1 MNGGL
6 QRIGSR
12 QTAGRGSFATVRRW
26 NWPRSL
32 PYSPFLSFFLYLYLL
47 LSLSSP
53 SLYFL
58 LLFPYVARFQGRIHQ
73 LLLSLS
79 LETVLLPSPPFFPSY
94 ASFVTPPLPL
104 ALRPR
109 APSLWSMLFFPANER
124 AQARGF
130 ARSLYP
136 RSFGSIPAGNVN
148 TLSTAAKVVASHRV
162 VAHVISYNLYKSLGT
177 LIEIIRILDSYRIF
191 YLLFKNLKRVSEIET
206 FESWNKSTEGK
217 LFVIVLINWMAR
229 NEGIGF
235 LSNLIAREV
244 DLHRNEIFIKIRFW
258 NGYSVATFY
267 RFISR
272 YFFPPSFVTRFIF

>member
-47 LSLSSP
+47 LSLS
-53 SLYFL
+53 
-58 LLFPYVARFQGRIHQ
+58 LFPLSLFSPFISVRCPFPGTHTPTSP
-73 LLLSLS
+73 LSLS

-109 APSLWSMLFFPANER
+109 APSIWSMLFFPANER

-191 YLLFKNLKRVSEIET
+191 YLLFKNLKRVSEVET

-229 NEGIGF
+229 NE
-235 LSNLIAREV
+235 
-244 DLHRNEIFIKIRFW
+244 
-258 NGYSVATFY
+258 
-267 RFISR
+267 
-272 YFFPPSFVTRFIF
+272 